1 MQKNHPKSKVL
12 RQTKICVA
20 AAAVV
25 AAVLPGHVGAQ
36 VVTQQPAQWEINR
49 NARISALATA
59 IGDLDASL
67 YKAKETS
74 DFADRIDIQLAWIKT
89 VIAKAAGNEDREK
102 SFKFLATSIEK
113 DLAIEDASLTEAG
126 RAKKRALSALKQS
139 LDEAAAAARG
149 GEQDEIDRALKALDM
164 EVAKH
169 ERFVA
174 ESEEAFDSLERK
186 ERLLAM
192 KLGRV
197 QGVTSESE
205 LNALTNTRQLRATAP
220 NAPMQ
225 AGMLTWGDKS
235 LTNFMGTDATGDT
248 HDAIGKGSILEF
260 TRRSGEASDAIA
272 GTGGVR
278 DVGTLHARG
287 SADHDVRVDGGT
299 LNVHREIEGEGRLGV
314 TVGKGGTLHFA
325 DGGIGV
331 SSDAKDVTLWAG
343 RSEKGS
349 PEGGTIEFGK
359 HTSAGTATIILRKG
373 GSLHF
378 AEGAN
383 AGVGDI
389 DIAQGASATFHS
401 ANAAIA
407 SIQNAGTL
415 TLEAGSKAGRADI
428 VNQSGAR
435 ATFRNADL
443 QRAELVNLGTTHLE
457 RTKGGSATLING
469 VDAQVD
475 VLDSDL
481 QQLGLAN
488 VGVVTLRGDTQARNA
503 KIEML
508 GGKLNVA
515 DIEATSSGGKLE
527 KTLSLGSLSGIGKVV
542 TGQTKLVLGE
552 RNEDDRFDG
561 EIVREEAISGDQS
574 NTLRRSTRSITQSAA
589 LTGANVVKVG
599 TGDLT
604 LGGDQRGVDSLRV
617 EGGSVTAAHA
627 NALGSGTV
635 TVTDKGA
642 VKLASDVDGVN
653 HIDNAG
659 RIDLGTNKL
668 AVQKYTS
675 KAGAKISSHVSR
687 VGDNVAGGAI
697 QVSEDSDFTNT
708 AIDVTVANDITLA
721 EVQDKLGVVSV
732 AEGKTAKLGKVTIG
746 SIVGGKT
753 VDPTDPTDPTTTTDP
768 TGPTDPTTTT
778 DPTDPS
784 DPSGVITSQNVVQYL
799 ATDGNYSANERAV
812 LASVNGVTVGDLTSG
827 RIGGKVLS
835 EMALQTAGSDE
846 QRRSASLLSGE
857 SLVNNALAAQG
868 ATTAFQRGMQSRM
881 LAGGAMFD
889 DKTANGANAD
899 GHGIAGWAS
908 FSGGNTSQRGDA
920 LAFDVRGID
929 GAIGVDK
936 RIGSNTVV
944 GASVGMGNQNSKAK
958 RMPGESKINSVSVG
972 LYGSHLNDANIF
984 VGGGVSYTHH
994 SVTTDR
1000 TVAARNALARLS
1012 GKTSG
1017 STFGAFG
1024 EIGKRFEVAGFNV
1037 DPSVGV
1043 RLASTRL
1050 NAFDETNRDGAGNDG
1065 LKVGAQSQTSARS
1078 ALGVR
1083 FSRDVVNFDGGKVT
1097 PMLRLA
1103 YEHEFGNTQTSL
1115 TNSLYGAPRAFNVKG
1130 AKLGRDVFTADL
1142 GVDLQLK
1149 KRFNLHV
1156 GGNVSVRQGESALGG
1171 GISAKYRF

>member
-1 MQKNHPKSKVL
+1 MQKNHPKSNVL

-25 AAVLPGHVGAQ
+25 AAVLPAYVQAQ
-36 VVTQQPAQWEINR
+36 AVPQQLAQWEISR
-49 NARISALATA
+49 NSRISEISNA
-59 IGDLDASL
+59 IGDLRIDID
-67 YKAKETS
+67 KAKVTS
-74 DFADRIDIQLAWIKT
+74 GLADKIDIQLAWVKT
-89 VIAKAAGNEDREK
+89 VIADAVGNEDREK
-102 SFKFLATSIEK
+102 SFKHLASSIAD
-113 DLAIEDASLTEAG
+113 DLKIEDALLTDAG
-126 RAKKRALSALKQS
+126 REQKRELSVLKQK
-139 LDEAAAAARG
+139 LDEAAAAAG
-149 GEQDEIDRALKALDM
+149 GGRQDDIDRAHKALET

-169 ERFVA
+169 VRFLA
-174 ESEEAFDSLERK
+174 DSEQAFDALKREA
-186 ERLLAM
+186 RLLAT
-192 KLGRV
+192 KRNRV
-197 QGVTSESE
+197 QGVTSEAE
-205 LNALTNTRQLRATAP
+205 FNGLINTRQLRATTSNVAAP
-220 NAPMQ
+220 
-225 AGMLTWGDKS
+225 AGALTWSDRH
-235 LTNFMGTDATGDT
+235 LTNFMGVDATTDT
-248 HDAIGKGSILEF
+248 HNALGKDSILEL
-260 TRRSGEASDAIA
+260 TRRSGDESDAIA
-272 GTGGVR
+272 GTDGVR
-278 DVGTLHARG
+278 DVGTLHARR

-299 LNVHREIEGEGRLGV
+299 LNIHREIGGEGRLGV

-325 DGGIGV
+325 DGGLGV

-349 PEGGTIEFGK
+349 PEGGAIEFGK
-359 HTSAGTATIILRKG
+359 RTSAGTATIILRKG

-383 AGVGDI
+383 AGVSDI
-389 DIAQGASATFHS
+389 DIAQGASARFHS
-401 ANAAIA
+401 ADAAIA
-407 SIQNAGTL
+407 SIQNDGTL
-415 TLEAGSKAGRADI
+415 TLEAGSTAGRADI
-428 VNQSGAR
+428 VNQSGAL
-435 ATFRNADL
+435 ATFRDADL

-457 RTKGGSATLING
+457 RTTGGSATLING
-469 VDAQVD
+469 VDAHVD

-488 VGVVTLRGDTQARNA
+488 VGVVTLRGNTQARDA

-508 GGKLNVA
+508 GGKLNIA
-515 DIEATSSGGKLE
+515 NIEATASEGQPD

-552 RNEDDRFDG
+552 RNENDRFDG
-561 EIVREEAISGDQS
+561 EIVREEASSGDQS
-574 NTLRRSTRSITQSAA
+574 NTLRRATRSTTQSTV

-604 LGGDQRGVDSLRV
+604 LGGDQRGVNSLRV

-627 NALGSGTV
+627 SALGSGTV

-642 VKLASDVDGVN
+642 VKLASDVGGVN

-687 VGDNVAGGAI
+687 VGDNVASGAI
-697 QVSEDSDFTNT
+697 QVSEDSDFTDT

-753 VDPTDPTDPTTTTDP
+753 VDPTDPTTTTDP
-768 TGPTDPTTTT
+768 T

-799 ATDGNYSANERAV
+799 ATDGTYSANERAV

-827 RIGGKVLS
+827 KIGGKVLS

-899 GHGIAGWAS
+899 SHGVAGWAS

-936 RIGSNTVV
+936 RIDGNTVV

-958 RMPGESKINSVSVG
+958 GMPGESKINSVSVG

-984 VGGGVSYTHH
+984 VGGGVSYTNH

-1000 TVAARNALARLS
+1000 TVAARNASARLS

-1017 STFGAFG
+1017 NTLGAFG
-1024 EIGKRFEVAGFNV
+1024 EIGKRFDVAGFNV

-1078 ALGVR
+1078 VLGVR
-1083 FSRDVVNFDGGKVT
+1083 FSRDVINFDGGKVT

-1115 TNSLYGAPRAFNVKG
+1115 TNSLYGAPRAFSVKG

-1142 GVDLQLK
+1142 GVDLKLK

-1156 GGNVSVRQGESALGG
+1156 GGNVGVRRGESALGG

>member
-1 MQKNHPKSKVL
+1 M
-12 RQTKICVA
+12 
-20 AAAVV
+20 
-25 AAVLPGHVGAQ
+25 
-36 VVTQQPAQWEINR
+36 
-49 NARISALATA
+49 
-59 IGDLDASL
+59 
-67 YKAKETS
+67 
-74 DFADRIDIQLAWIKT
+74 
-89 VIAKAAGNEDREK
+89 
-102 SFKFLATSIEK
+102 
-113 DLAIEDASLTEAG
+113 LTDAG
-126 RAKKRALSALKQS
+126 REQKRALSALKQK
-139 LDEAAAAARG
+139 LDEAAAAA
-149 GEQDEIDRALKALDM
+149 GEGRQDVVDRAQKALET

-169 ERFVA
+169 AGFLA
-174 ESEEAFDSLERK
+174 DSEQAFEALKREA
-186 ERLLAM
+186 RLLAM
-192 KLGRV
+192 KRDRV
-197 QGVTSESE
+197 QGVTSEAE
-205 LNALTNTRQLRATAP
+205 LSGLANTRQLRATAS
-220 NAPMQ
+220 NVATHGG
-225 AGMLTWGDKS
+225 ALTWSDKH
-235 LTNFMGTDATGDT
+235 LTNFMGADATTDA
-248 HDAIGKGSILEF
+248 HNVLGKDSTLEF
-260 TRRSGEASDAIA
+260 TRRSGEESDAIT

-278 DVGTLHARG
+278 DVGTLQARR

-299 LNVHREIEGEGRLGV
+299 LNIHGEIGGEGRLGV

-359 HTSAGTATIILRKG
+359 HTGAGTATIILKKG

-383 AGVGDI
+383 AGVSDI
-389 DIAQGASATFHS
+389 EIGQGASATFHS
-401 ANAAIA
+401 ATAAVA
-407 SIQNAGTL
+407 SLQNDGTL
-415 TLEAGSKAGRADI
+415 TFESGAKAGRADI
-428 VNQSGAR
+428 VNQSGALV
-435 ATFRNADL
+435 TFRNADL

-457 RTKGGSATLING
+457 RTMGGSATLING
-469 VDAQVD
+469 VDAHVD

-488 VGVVTLRGDTQARNA
+488 VGVVTLRGNTQARDA
-503 KIEML
+503 RIEML
-508 GGKLNVA
+508 GGKLNVS
-515 DIEATSSGGKLE
+515 DIEATASAGESD
-527 KTLSLGSLSGIGKVV
+527 KTLSLGSLSGVGKVV

-561 EIVREEAISGDQS
+561 EIVREEASTGDRS
-574 NTLRRSTRSITQSAA
+574 STLRRATRSTEQSAA

-617 EGGSVTAAHA
+617 ERGSVTAAHA

-642 VKLASDVDGVN
+642 VRLASDVDGVK

-659 RIDLGTNKL
+659 RIELGTKKL

-687 VGDNVAGGAI
+687 VGGRVAGGAI

-721 EVQDKLGVVSV
+721 DVQDKLGVVSV

-753 VDPTDPTDPTTTTDP
+753 VDPTDPTTTSD
-768 TGPTDPTTTT
+768 PTDPV

-784 DPSGVITSQNVVQYL
+784 DPSGVITSQSVVQYL
-799 ATDGNYSANERAV
+799 AAGGNYSANERAV
-812 LASVNGVTVGDLTSG
+812 LASVNGVTVGDLTAG

-835 EMALQTAGSDE
+835 EMALQTAGSAE

-889 DKTANGANAD
+889 DKTANGSNAD
-899 GHGIAGWAS
+899 RHGIAGWAS
-908 FSGGNTSQRGDA
+908 FSGGNASQRGDA
-920 LAFDVRGID
+920 LSFDVRGID

-936 RIGSNTVV
+936 RIGSSTVV
-944 GASVGMGNQNSKAK
+944 GASVGMGNRNSKAK
-958 RMPGESKINSVSVG
+958 GMPGESKINSVSIG
-972 LYGSHLNDANIF
+972 FYGSYLNDANVF
-984 VGGGVSYTHH
+984 VGGGVSYTNH

-1000 TVAARNALARLS
+1000 TVAARNASARLS

-1017 STFGAFG
+1017 NTLGAFG
-1024 EIGKRFEVAGFNV
+1024 EIGKRIDVVGFNV
-1037 DPSVGV
+1037 DPSIGLRV
-1043 RLASTRL
+1043 ASTRL
-1050 NAFDETNRDGAGNDG
+1050 NAFDETNRDGAGSNDG

-1078 ALGVR
+1078 VLGVR
-1083 FSRDVVNFDGGKVT
+1083 FSRDVIDFDGGKLT

-1130 AKLGRDVFTADL
+1130 AKLGRDIFTADL
-1142 GVDLQLK
+1142 GVDLQVK
-1149 KRFNLHV
+1149 KRFNVHV
-1156 GGNVSVRQGESALGG
+1156 GGNVSVRHGERALGG

>member
-1 MQKNHPKSKVL
+1 M
-12 RQTKICVA
+12 
-20 AAAVV
+20 
-25 AAVLPGHVGAQ
+25 
-36 VVTQQPAQWEINR
+36 
-49 NARISALATA
+49 
-59 IGDLDASL
+59 
-67 YKAKETS
+67 
-74 DFADRIDIQLAWIKT
+74 KT
-89 VIAKAAGNEDREK
+89 VIADAAGNEDREK
-102 SFKFLATSIEK
+102 SFKYLASSIADELK
-113 DLAIEDASLTEAG
+113 IEDALLTDAG
-126 RAKKRALSALKQS
+126 REQKRALSTLKQK
-139 LDEAAAAARG
+139 LDEAAAAAGAGR
-149 GEQDEIDRALKALDM
+149 QADVDRAQKALET

-169 ERFVA
+169 ARFLA
-174 ESEEAFDSLERK
+174 DSEQAFDALKRK
-186 ERLLAM
+186 ARLLAT
-192 KLGRV
+192 KRDRV
-197 QGVTSESE
+197 QGVTSDAE
-205 LNALTNTRQLRATAP
+205 LNGLTNTRQLRATTSNVEALGG
-220 NAPMQ
+220 A
-225 AGMLTWGDKS
+225 LTWSDKH
-235 LTNFMGTDATGDT
+235 LTNFMGADATTDT
-248 HDAIGKGSILEF
+248 HNALGKDSILEF
-260 TRRSGEASDAIA
+260 TRRSGDESDAIA
-272 GTGGVR
+272 GTSGAR
-278 DVGTLHARG
+278 DVGTLHVRR

-299 LNVHREIEGEGRLGV
+299 LNIHREIGGEGRLGI
-314 TVGKGGTLHFA
+314 TVGKGGMLHFA

-349 PEGGTIEFGK
+349 PEGGAIEFGK

-383 AGVGDI
+383 AGVSEI
-389 DIAQGASATFHS
+389 DISPGASATFHS
-401 ANAAIA
+401 ANAAVA
-407 SIQNAGTL
+407 SIQNDGTL

-428 VNQSGAR
+428 VNESGGL
-435 ATFRNADL
+435 ATFRDADL

-457 RTKGGSATLING
+457 QTQGGSATLING
-469 VDAQVD
+469 VDGHVD

-488 VGVVTLRGDTQARNA
+488 VGLVTLRGNTQASDA
-503 KIEML
+503 QIEML
-508 GGKLNVA
+508 GGKLNIA
-515 DIEATSSGGKLE
+515 DVEAQAPGRKAE
-527 KTLSLGSLSGIGKVV
+527 KTLSIGSLSGIGQVV
-542 TGQTKLVLGE
+542 TGDTKLVLGE

-561 EIVREEAISGDQS
+561 EIVRKDVSSGDTS
-574 NTLRRSTRSITQSAA
+574 NALRSATKSSTQAA
-589 LTGANVVKVG
+589 AATGSDVVKAG
-599 TGDLT
+599 TGNLT
-604 LGGDQRGVDSLRV
+604 LGGDQSGVASLRI
-617 EGGSVTAAHA
+617 ESGSVTAAHA
-627 NALGSGTV
+627 KALGSGTV

-642 VKLASDVDGVN
+642 VTLASDVDGVN

-675 KAGAKISSHVSR
+675 KAGAKIRSHVSR
-687 VGDNVAGGAI
+687 VGDNVASGAI

-721 EVQDKLGVVSV
+721 DVQDKLGVVSV

-753 VDPTDPTDPTTTTDP
+753 EDPTDPTDPTTTTDP
-768 TGPTDPTTTT
+768 TDPTG
-778 DPTDPS
+778 PS

-827 RIGGKVLS
+827 RIGGRVLS
-835 EMALQTAGSDE
+835 EMALQAAGSDE

-857 SLVNNALAAQG
+857 SLVNNALTAQG

-899 GHGIAGWAS
+899 SHGIAGWAS

-920 LAFDVRGID
+920 LSFDVRGID

-958 RMPGESKINSVSVG
+958 GMPGESKINSVSVG

-984 VGGGVSYTHH
+984 VGGGVSYTNH

-1000 TVAARNALARLS
+1000 TVAARNASARLS

-1017 STFGAFG
+1017 NTFGAFG
-1024 EIGKRFEVAGFNV
+1024 EIGKRLDVAGFNV

-1078 ALGVR
+1078 VLGVR
-1083 FSRDVVNFDGGKVT
+1083 LSRDVINFDGGKVT

-1149 KRFNLHV
+1149 KRLNVHV

>member
-1 MQKNHPKSKVL
+1 MQKNHPKSNVL

-25 AAVLPGHVGAQ
+25 AAVLPVYVQAQ
-36 VVTQQPAQWEINR
+36 AVPQQLAQWEINR
-49 NARISALATA
+49 NDRISEIASAIGGLRGDIDRARI
-59 IGDLDASL
+59 
-67 YKAKETS
+67 TS
-74 DFADRIDIQLAWIKT
+74 RFADGIDIQLSLVNKVVADA
-89 VIAKAAGNEDREK
+89 VGNKDREK
-102 SFKFLATSIEK
+102 SFKHLASSIAD
-113 DLAIEDASLTEAG
+113 DLKIEDALLTDAG
-126 RAKKRALSALKQS
+126 RKQKLALSALKEK
-139 LDEAAAAARG
+139 LEEAAAAAG
-149 GEQDEIDRALKALDM
+149 GGRQDDIDRAQKALET

-169 ERFVA
+169 ARFLA
-174 ESEEAFDSLERK
+174 DSEQALEALKREA
-186 ERLLAM
+186 RLLGT
-192 KLGRV
+192 KRDRV
-197 QGVTSESE
+197 QGVTSEVE
-205 LNALTNTRQLRATAP
+205 LNGLTNTRQLRVTTSNVATLGGA
-220 NAPMQ
+220 
-225 AGMLTWGDKS
+225 LTWSDRH
-235 LTNFMGTDATGDT
+235 LTNFMGADATTDT
-248 HDAIGKGSILEF
+248 HNALGKDSILEF
-260 TRRSGEASDAIA
+260 TRRSGEESDAIG

-287 SADHDVRVDGGT
+287 SADHDVRIDGGT
-299 LNVHREIEGEGRLGV
+299 LNVHRTIGGEGRLGV

-349 PEGGTIEFGK
+349 PEGGAIEFGK
-359 HTSAGTATIILRKG
+359 HTSAGTATIILRRG

-383 AGVGDI
+383 AGVSDI

-407 SIQNAGTL
+407 SIQNDGTL
-415 TLEAGSKAGRADI
+415 TLQAGSKAGRADI
-428 VNQSGAR
+428 VNQSGAL

-457 RTKGGSATLING
+457 RTAGGSATFING
-469 VDAQVD
+469 VDAHVDAHVD

-488 VGVVTLRGDTQARNA
+488 VGVVTLRGNTQARDA

-508 GGKLNVA
+508 GGKLNIA
-515 DIEATSSGGKLE
+515 DIEATASEGKPD

-561 EIVREEAISGDQS
+561 EILREEASSGDQS
-574 NTLRRSTRSITQSAA
+574 NTLRRATRSTKRSAV
-589 LTGANVVKVG
+589 LTGASVVKVG

-635 TVTDKGA
+635 TVTDKGG

-708 AIDVTVANDITLA
+708 AIDVTVANDIALA

-753 VDPTDPTDPTTTTDP
+753 VDPTDPTTTTDP
-768 TGPTDPTTTT
+768 TDAT

-784 DPSGVITSQNVVQYL
+784 DPSVVVTSQNIVQYL

-812 LASVNGVTVGDLTSG
+812 LASVDGVTVGDLTSG

-835 EMALQTAGSDE
+835 EMALQTAGSGE

-899 GHGIAGWAS
+899 SHGVAGWAS
-908 FSGGNTSQRGDA
+908 FSGGNTSQRSDA
-920 LAFDVRGID
+920 LSFDVRGID

-944 GASVGMGNQNSKAK
+944 GASIGMGNQNSKAK
-958 RMPGESKINSVSVG
+958 SMPGESKINSVSVG
-972 LYGSHLNDANIF
+972 LYGSYLNDANLF
-984 VGGGVSYTHH
+984 VGGGVSYTRH

-1000 TVAARNALARLS
+1000 TVAARDASARLS

-1017 STFGAFG
+1017 NTLGAFG
-1024 EIGKRFEVAGFNV
+1024 EIGKRLDVAGFNV

-1078 ALGVR
+1078 VLGVR
-1083 FSRDVVNFDGGKVT
+1083 LSRDVIDFDGGKVT

-1115 TNSLYGAPRAFNVKG
+1115 TNSLYGAPRAFSVKG

-1156 GGNVSVRQGESALGG
+1156 GGNVSVRQGERALGG